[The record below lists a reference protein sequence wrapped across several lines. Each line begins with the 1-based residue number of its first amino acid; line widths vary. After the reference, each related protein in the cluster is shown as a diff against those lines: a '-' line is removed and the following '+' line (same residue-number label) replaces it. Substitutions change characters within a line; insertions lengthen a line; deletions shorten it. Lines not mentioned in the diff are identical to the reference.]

1 MGRYLFSLVL
11 LLTTLLTESPKAY
24 ATETTAETVPHFE
37 NSHAD
42 DVADHQLSRQF
53 LRQLR
58 STTPLRYDPILI
70 NYLENL
76 SYRLAFHSA
85 VNMPDLQLI
94 LIPDRRINAFAV
106 AGGVIGVNEGLLL
119 YAENES
125 ELAAVLAHEL
135 GHISQRHYA
144 RSQENSSK
152 STALYLGALLASIAI
167 ASVNTDAGF
176 ALGMS
181 AQAALAQDQL
191 AHSRQHEREA
201 DRVGMKTLVSAGFNP
216 KAVPIFFSKMEKQAR
231 YVGLMPDFL
240 LTHPITQE
248 RIADSTLRAR
258 QYTEKGSD
266 NSLEYQLIRVRLLA
280 IMNQKDGQQISAL
293 RQQLDDNPESQPA
306 RLSLTFALLDK
317 GDYEAARTEI
327 TQLLAKYPQRIDY
340 IIASADIDIADNKP
354 AQALKTLQEALLLNP
369 DNVSLGLYA
378 ARAATLNQQGK
389 LSLMWLEPLSHT
401 RPEDPIVWQALIEA
415 YQQLKD
421 GLGILRARA
430 EYAFLLGQGE
440 KALKDLEQASVLAKT
455 NYPLLAK
462 IEQRRADIQK
472 IMAIEKN

>member
-1 MGRYLFSLVL
+1 MLRQFSLVL
-11 LLTTLLTESPKAY
+11 LAALFIGAPNAY
-24 ATETTAETVPHFE
+24 ATETTAENLPNFE

-58 STTPLRYDPILI
+58 STTPLRYDPVLV

-85 VNMPDLQLI
+85 VNMPNLQLI

-135 GHISQRHYA
+135 GHISQHHYA
-144 RSQENSSK
+144 RFQETNSK
-152 STALYLGALLASIAI
+152 STALYLAALLASIAI
-167 ASVNTDAGF
+167 ASVNSDAGW

-201 DRVGMKTLVSAGFNP
+201 DRIGMKTLVSAGFNP
-216 KAVPIFFSKMEKQAR
+216 EAEPNFFSKMDKQAR

-258 QYTEKGSD
+258 QYKEKGID

-280 IMNQKDGQQISAL
+280 IMNQKDSQQVSAF
-293 RQQLDDNPESQPA
+293 RQQLDDNPDNQPA
-306 RLSLTFALLDK
+306 RLGLSFALLDK

-327 TQLLAKYPQRIDY
+327 AQLLAKYPQRIDY

-354 AQALKTLQEALLLNP
+354 DQALVSLEQALLLNP
-369 DNVSLGLYA
+369 DSVCLRLYA
-378 ARAATLNQQGK
+378 ARAATLNQQSQR
-389 LSLMWLEPLSHT
+389 SLVWLEPLSHE
-401 RPEDPIVWQALIEA
+401 RPEDPLVWQAMMEA
-415 YQQLKD
+415 YQQQHN
-421 GLGILRARA
+421 GLGVLRARA

-440 KALKDLEQASVLAKT
+440 KSLKDLEQAAIIAKV

-462 IEQRRADIQK
+462 IEQRRLDIQE
-472 IMAIEKN
+472 IIALEKK